1 MNSFSSMSLNTS
13 EAVLCNGTVS
23 GNPEDSLTGRSMGET
38 IFSNQGGALEK
49 QTNAPI
55 VPIYFGF

>member
-1 MNSFSSMSLNTS
+1 MSLNTS